1 MEAKLKLNDY
11 LANAPNNYHCV
22 GDYTDKSGKTRMV
35 DAVVKA
41 HTADLAIQR
50 FKHYFTTFRDCNR
63 PLMHIKKITY
73 TMSGAV
79 RVVKS
84 IFFK

>member
-11 LANAPNNYHCV
+11 LSNAPNNYHCI

-50 FKHYFTTFRDCNR
+50 FKY
-63 PLMHIKKITY
+63 Y
-73 TMSGAV
+73 
-79 RVVKS
+79 
-84 IFFK
+84 